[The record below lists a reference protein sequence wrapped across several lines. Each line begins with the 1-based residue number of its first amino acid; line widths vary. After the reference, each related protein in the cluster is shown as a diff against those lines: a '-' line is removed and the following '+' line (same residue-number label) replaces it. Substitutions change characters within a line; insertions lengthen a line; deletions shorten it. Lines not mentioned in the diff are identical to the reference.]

1 MFFGFLG
8 TIFPVLSEAITNE
21 KITVGPPFYN
31 KISIPIGLIL
41 LLLTGV
47 GPLLVWGKTSK
58 KVLYRNFK
66 SSFFHFTS
74 IFYFVLV
81 Y

>member
-1 MFFGFLG
+1 MFFSFLG

-47 GPLLVWGKTSK
+47 GPLLVWENILK
-58 KVLYRNFK
+58 KCCIIILKFLFNF
-66 SSFFHFTS
+66 SN
-74 IFYFVLV
+74 IFYFVFS